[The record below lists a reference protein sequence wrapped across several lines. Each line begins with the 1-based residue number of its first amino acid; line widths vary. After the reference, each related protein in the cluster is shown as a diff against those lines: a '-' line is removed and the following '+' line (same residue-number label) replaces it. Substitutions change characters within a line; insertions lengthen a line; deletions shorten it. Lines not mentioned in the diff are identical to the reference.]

1 MKRTNQL
8 GESTAV
14 RRRAA
19 NEEGEVERRVRL
31 MSVVSATR
39 KRVEMCTVD
48 LTARREALGKL
59 EREVERL
66 EEVQSHAVRRHQA
79 AESAYRADVDDAKRA
94 KALSNAIRDV
104 AQPRLRLGD
113 L

>member
-1 MKRTNQL
+1 M
-8 GESTAV
+8 
-14 RRRAA
+14 
-19 NEEGEVERRVRL
+19 
-31 MSVVSATR
+31 
-39 KRVEMCTVD
+39 
-48 LTARREALGKL
+48 

-66 EEVQSHAVRRHQA
+66 EDVQSHAVRRHKA